1 MSWEPVVIEPQKN
14 VKFIFTIRSGA
25 TGEPLRQ
32 STYDFVI
39 IQNGKEIYKKSGTAT
54 VGGDYEEYAFLESQ
68 SGPTIIRFDNIR
80 GSGSSTEFG
89 LVVVPEFG
97 AIVFLVF
104 FVSIIGVLVINKTV
118 FSKIHFR

>member
-1 MSWEPVVIEPQKN
+1 
-14 VKFIFTIRSGA
+14 IRNGA

-39 IQNGKEIYKKSGTAT
+39 IQNGKEIHKKSGMAT
-54 VGGDYEEYAFLESQ
+54 VGGGFEEYAFLEGQ
-68 SGPTIIRFDNIR
+68 SGPTIIKFDNIR
-80 GSGSSTEFG
+80 GRGSSTEFG
-89 LVVVPEFG
+89 LVVVPEFN
-97 AIVFLVF
+97 AILLVF